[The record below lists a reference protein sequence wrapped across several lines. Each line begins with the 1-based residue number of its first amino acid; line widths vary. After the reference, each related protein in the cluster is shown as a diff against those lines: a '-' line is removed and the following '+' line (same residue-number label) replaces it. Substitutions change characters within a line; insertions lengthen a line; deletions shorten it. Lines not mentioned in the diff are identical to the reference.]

1 MAHTYDILP
10 KNVPQIISD
19 IIGQVSNNLYDELG
33 ADIQFLHG
41 TWASIRSRIVEDASG
56 TIKKNTRF
64 PLVCLVQVFEEKFK
78 SDSEYSEVSLTLL
91 VCNNSDQTWY
101 SEDRY
106 TNNYIPILYPIY
118 AEIMAVLNE
127 SPYFVGYK
135 EKYYTHTKAD
145 DLHLPENNDNKLPEC
160 LDGLWIK
167 DLKLMLDNKCLPV
180 EYVVDTAI
188 EFSTFDITN
197 PLLLKLPFTIT
208 LTDLDGIVDGTT
220 FVLHFVNDI
229 SIPCVIKTTN
239 VSQDYL
245 NVISDNGLISQV
257 KVTNRD
263 LVPLVIPMMC
273 EVTLPLVGTVI
284 EETGKVQSISA
295 LKNDWINVVN
305 ELDTITNL

>member
-10 KNVPQIISD
+10 KNIPQIISD
-19 IIGQVSNNLYDELG
+19 VISQVSNNLYDELG
-33 ADIQFLHG
+33 TDIQFLHG

-56 TIKKNTRF
+56 TVKKNTRF

-78 SDSEYSEVSLTLL
+78 SDSEFSEVSLTLL

-167 DLKLMLDNKCLPV
+167 DLKLILDDKCLPV
-180 EYVVDTAI
+180 QYAI
-188 EFSTFDITN
+188 NTSVEFDGFTLPN
-197 PLLLKLPFTIT
+197 PLLLRMPFTIEISDT
-208 LTDLDGIVDGTT
+208 DGIVDGTT
-220 FVLHFVNDI
+220 FYMNVSNNIGISSVL
-229 SIPCVIKTTN
+229 KTTDESKDY
-239 VSQDYL
+239 VS
-245 NVISDNGLISQV
+245 VTMPFI

-263 LVPLVIPMMC
+263 LVPKSIPMIC
-273 EVTLPLVGTVI
+273 EVTLPLAGTVLEQTI
-284 EETGKVQSISA
+284 KVNSISA
-295 LKNDWINVVN
+295 LKNDWVN
-305 ELDTITNL
+305 FTNTSDTITNL